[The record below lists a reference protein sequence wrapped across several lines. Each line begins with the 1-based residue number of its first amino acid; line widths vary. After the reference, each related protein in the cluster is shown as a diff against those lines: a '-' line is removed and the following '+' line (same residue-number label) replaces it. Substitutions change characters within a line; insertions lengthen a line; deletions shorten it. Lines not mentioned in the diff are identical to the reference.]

1 MCARFLRQY
10 TILNTAFY
18 DFFFE
23 VLYRISASP
32 YIKNVLTTSEAHFW
46 KKNKNVEPRLDSPL
60 LYEQKDRE
68 SCSSLELLQSTVR
81 KGV

>member
-18 DFFFE
+18 EFFFFE

-46 KKNKNVEPRLDSPL
+46 KKDKNVEPRLNSPL
-60 LYEQKDRE
+60 LYKKACEQKDRE
-68 SCSSLELLQSTVR
+68 SC
-81 KGV
+81 